1 MIKLSA
7 VVTCFN
13 NEDTIVKCIQSLNF
27 ADEIIVLD
35 SFSSDQ
41 TLDLLK
47 PLNCIVHQQKF
58 KGFSEQKQDAI
69 NLTNYNWVILLD
81 SDEFLTKDAQNT
93 LKSWKTKTHS
103 SDAYTLPRREWVFWQ
118 WSHRFVHRNRFLRL
132 FEKNK
137 ASLSG
142 DLVHE
147 SIHSTGKVSSL
158 NAEIKH
164 FGETSISKKLEKISH
179 YSKLSAQQKFKKGK
193 TVSWVKLVL
202 YPGWYFF
209 KQYILR
215 RQVFN
220 GVAGLINAKINTQYA
235 YLKYAQLYELQ
246 KNSVKK

>member
-13 NEDTIVKCIQSLNF
+13 NENTIVDCINSLSF

-41 TLDLLK
+41 TLELLK
-47 PLNCIVHQQKF
+47 PLNCVVHQQKF
-58 KGFSEQKQDAI
+58 KGFSQQKQDVI
-69 NLTNYNWVILLD
+69 NLTNNDWVILLD
-81 SDEFLTKDAQNT
+81 SDEFLSKDAQT
-93 LKSWKTKTHS
+93 KLMAWKQTTPDA
-103 SDAYTLPRREWVFWQ
+103 DAYTLPRREWVFWQ
-118 WSHRFVHRNRFLRL
+118 WSHKFVHRNKFLRL
-132 FEKNK
+132 FDKNL
-137 ASLSG
+137 AQMSS

-147 SIHSTGKVSSL
+147 SVHSQGSISTI

-164 FGETSISKKLEKISH
+164 MGETSIAEKLKKITH
-179 YSKLSAQQKFKKGK
+179 YSKLSAQQKFQQGK
-193 TVSWVKLVL
+193 SVSLIKLVL

-209 KQYILR
+209 KQYIIR
-215 RQVFN
+215 RQIFN

-246 KNSVKK
+246 KQSSKT